1 MFLCSDELF
10 VVQKGKGGGS
20 SNLLALPATI
30 RTRKRVRAFMNL
42 SRSSWAIILR
52 GPTASPLCCQLCRIA
67 FIPKLA
73 DPDSPCVNSSGTSI
87 AKTYGG
93 PMTYGQSAR
102 APTLAKMSQAFRS
115 LVLHADAPPQATQ
128 EGEMI
133 ESLAQM
139 PTDTM
144 IFLTMAVLGLAVML
158 IVLSRLI

>member
-52 GPTASPLCCQLCRIA
+52 GPTASHCA
-67 FIPKLA
+67 A
-73 DPDSPCVNSSGTSI
+73 NSVE
-87 AKTYGG
+87 
-93 PMTYGQSAR
+93 
-102 APTLAKMSQAFRS
+102 S
-115 LVLHADAPPQATQ
+115 LLHADAPPQATQ

>member
-30 RTRKRVRAFMNL
+30 RTRKRVRALMNL

-52 GPTASPLCCQLCRIA
+52 GPTASRCA
-67 FIPKLA
+67 
-73 DPDSPCVNSSGTSI
+73 VNSVE
-87 AKTYGG
+87 
-93 PMTYGQSAR
+93 
-102 APTLAKMSQAFRS
+102 S
-115 LVLHADAPPQATQ
+115 LLHADAPPQATQ

>member
-67 FIPKLA
+67 FTRRCSAPSHPGGGDDRVSGTDA
-73 DPDSPCVNSSGTSI
+73 DRHDDISHNGSSGFSGN
-87 AKTYGG
+87 AD
-93 PMTYGQSAR
+93 SAE
-102 APTLAKMSQAFRS
+102 P
-115 LVLHADAPPQATQ
+115 ADLDATA
-128 EGEMI
+128 GRYI
-133 ESLAQM
+133 
-139 PTDTM
+139 
-144 IFLTMAVLGLAVML
+144 
-158 IVLSRLI
+158 